1 MKYINF
7 GIKIAI
13 ILTLQINNKNR
24 KNMKKLMIYAFLL
37 SSSLLVK
44 QNLKSQDC
52 EFYFPV
58 EKGTKVEM
66 TDYDK
71 KGKVTGV
78 GTSTVI
84 EKLQVGAAQEVKVA
98 VEYKATGTDKPFT
111 SEYSVKCEN
120 GEFYINMNN
129 FLDKNALAGYQN
141 MDITVDAE
149 QMTLPSKL
157 TAGQV
162 LGNGR
167 VTAKIASSGVNL
179 MTMNTLITNRKVEGF
194 ESVTTPAGTFDC
206 VKITYDL
213 EAKVMFK
220 VNMSCKQWYAK
231 NVGAVKTEN
240 YDKKGKLESS
250 QMITKISK

>member
-1 MKYINF
+1 
-7 GIKIAI
+7 
-13 ILTLQINNKNR
+13 
-24 KNMKKLMIYAFLL
+24 MKKLTIYAFLL
-37 SSSLLVK
+37 CSALFVK

-84 EKLQVGAAQEVKVA
+84 DKSQVGAAQVVKVS
-98 VEYKATGTDKPFT
+98 VEYKATGNDKPFT
-111 SEYSVKCEN
+111 SDYELKCEK
-120 GEFYINMNN
+120 GEFYLNMNN
-129 FLDKNALAGYQN
+129 FLDKNAMSGYQD
-141 MDITVDAE
+141 MDITMDAD

-157 TAGQV
+157 TVGQV

-167 VTAKIASSGVNL
+167 VTAKIAKNGINI

-206 VKITYDL
+206 VKISYDI

-220 VNMSCKQWYAK
+220 VNFSCKQWYAK
-231 NVGAVKTEN
+231 NIGAVKTEN

>member
-1 MKYINF
+1 
-7 GIKIAI
+7 
-13 ILTLQINNKNR
+13 
-24 KNMKKLMIYAFLL
+24 MKKLMIYAILL
-37 SSSLLVK
+37 SSSLFIK
-44 QNLKSQDC
+44 QNLNAQDC

-71 KGKVTGV
+71 KGKVTGI

-84 EKLQVGAAQEVKVA
+84 EKLQIGAAQEVKVA
-98 VEYKATGTDKPFT
+98 LEYKATESETPFK
-111 SEYSVKCEN
+111 SDYSVKCEN

-129 FLDKNALAGYQN
+129 FLDKNAMSGYQN
-141 MDITVDAE
+141 MDITIDAD

-206 VKITYDL
+206 VKISYDI

>member
-1 MKYINF
+1 
-7 GIKIAI
+7 
-13 ILTLQINNKNR
+13 
-24 KNMKKLMIYAFLL
+24 MKKLTIYAILL
-37 SSSLLVK
+37 CSSLFIK
-44 QNLKSQDC
+44 QNLKAQEC
-52 EFYFPV
+52 EFYFPI

-71 KGKVTGV
+71 KGKVTGI
-78 GTSTVI
+78 GTSTVMD
-84 EKLQVGAAQEVKVA
+84 KTQVGAATVVKVST
-98 VEYKATGTDKPFT
+98 EYKATSSDKPYT
-111 SEYSVKCEN
+111 GEYEVKCEN
-120 GEFYINMNN
+120 GEFYVNMNN
-129 FLDKNALAGYQN
+129 FLDKNALSGYQN
-141 MDITVDAE
+141 MEVKIDAD
-149 QMTLPSKL
+149 QMTMPSKL

-167 VTAKIASSGVNL
+167 VTAKISSSGVNL

-206 VKITYDL
+206 VKISYDI

-220 VNMSCKQWYAK
+220 VEMSCKQWYAK

-240 YDKKGKLESS
+240 YDKKGKLQSS

>member
-1 MKYINF
+1 
-7 GIKIAI
+7 
-13 ILTLQINNKNR
+13 
-24 KNMKKLMIYAFLL
+24 MKKLMIYAILL
-37 SSSLLVK
+37 SSSLFVK

-58 EKGTKVEM
+58 EKGTKIEM

-71 KGKVTGV
+71 KGEVTGV

-84 EKLQVGAAQEVKVA
+84 DKLQLGAVQEVKVSL
-98 VEYKATGTDKPFT
+98 EYNAKGNDKPFT

-129 FLDKNALAGYQN
+129 FLDKNAMSGYQN
-141 MDITVDAE
+141 MDITVDAD

-167 VTAKIASSGVNL
+167 VTAKIASSGVNI

-206 VKITYDL
+206 VKISYDI
-213 EAKVMFK
+213 EAKVLFK

-240 YDKKGKLESS
+240 YDKKGKLVSS